1 MGGGGGDKLPKQI
14 LRLMNTKYLISFVWY
29 WFGRATVAV
38 LVKGA
43 TSQYFELFFG
53 SLKIVLNW
61 KLTFK

>member
-1 MGGGGGDKLPKQI
+1 MKI
-14 LRLMNTKYLISFVWY
+14 VLRY
-29 WFGRATVAV
+29 WFGCASVAV